1 MQDSVGFAIRVENR
15 YKGIR
20 SPHKFKM
27 AVSGCTRECAE
38 AQSKDVGLIAT
49 EHGYNVYVCG
59 NGGAKPRHADL
70 LASDVDEETALRYI
84 DRFVMYYIMTAD
96 RLTRTSVW
104 LEKLEGGIEHLKEV
118 IIHDK
123 LGLVAELEER
133 LQHLVD
139 TYQCEWA
146 TVVNDPEKRKRFEQF
161 VNTDETEP
169 CIEFIA
175 QREQSRPD
183 NWPSEV
189 VSLQQF
195 YHLDQVAKEIPP
207 PAEED
212 LRWVQVGSVSDFP
225 IDGGATIKYG
235 GVQIAVFNF
244 TSRGEWYASQ
254 NMCPHKKA
262 FVLGRGIIGDHN
274 GEPKVACPMHKK
286 TFSLNDG
293 RSLQNEDY
301 HIQTFPVRV
310 DGNKVLL
317 QLPAAELLEQT
328 IGTEVGCKL
337 ATSCAG

>member
-1 MQDSVGFAIRVENR
+1 M
-15 YKGIR
+15 
-20 SPHKFKM
+20 
-27 AVSGCTRECAE
+27 
-38 AQSKDVGLIAT
+38 
-49 EHGYNVYVCG
+49 
-59 NGGAKPRHADL
+59 
-70 LASDVDEETALRYI
+70 
-84 DRFVMYYIMTAD
+84 
-96 RLTRTSVW
+96 
-104 LEKLEGGIEHLKEV
+104 
-118 IIHDK
+118 
-123 LGLVAELEER
+123 
-133 LQHLVD
+133 
-139 TYQCEWA
+139 
-146 TVVNDPEKRKRFEQF
+146 
-161 VNTDETEP
+161 
-169 CIEFIA
+169 
-175 QREQSRPD
+175 
-183 NWPSEV
+183 

-195 YHLDQVAKEIPP
+195 YHLDQVAKELPP

-254 NMCPHKKA
+254 NMSPHKKA

-310 DGNKVLL
+310 DGHKVLL
-317 QLPAAELLEQT
+317 QLPAAEMLEQT